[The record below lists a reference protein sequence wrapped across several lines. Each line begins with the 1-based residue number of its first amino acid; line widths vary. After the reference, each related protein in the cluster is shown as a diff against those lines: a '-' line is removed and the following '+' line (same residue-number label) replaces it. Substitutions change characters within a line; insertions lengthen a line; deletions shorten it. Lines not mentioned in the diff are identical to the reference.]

1 MSQNTEVARTYTCLT
16 FSFPKGEDDIVYND
30 CDEEEEYDGG
40 GDVDTVMIL
49 QPAFSFK
56 VRILKK

>member
-1 MSQNTEVARTYTCLT
+1 MPQNTEVARTYTCLN

-30 CDEEEEYDGG
+30 CDEEEGYDGG

-49 QPAFSFK
+49 
-56 VRILKK
+56 